1 MDAKEKDF
9 YVTVLIVIGLVA
21 VLIFFFIVS
30 IIRQHRRN
38 LALYKKSAQTEIDTL
53 ERERARMAADL
64 HDEVGPVLSALKLRL
79 NSLELKDP
87 DDEDELEKTNDQID
101 RLMKRMREI
110 SFDLMPNS
118 LMRKGLAAAV
128 KEFID
133 YIGRSSSM
141 RIHFR
146 ADKLALSQTQSINL
160 YRIVQEVIHNT
171 VKHARASELAITLTR
186 DKNGL
191 VLTTKDNGVGFN
203 YDSRKSEATGQGL
216 RNLLNRTEM
225 LGGKMFFESG
235 KGKGTTYIF
244 EVPYVIHQDDSSD
257 QDHSGRRS

>member
-9 YVTVLIVIGLVA
+9 YITVLIIAGVVAAIILLFVI
-21 VLIFFFIVS
+21 S
-30 IIRQHRRN
+30 ILRQHRRR

-87 DDEDELEKTNDQID
+87 DDEEELEKTNDQID

-118 LMRKGLAAAV
+118 LMRKGIAVAV

-133 YIGRSSSM
+133 YVGRSSSVS
-141 RIHFR
+141 ILFQ
-146 ADKLALSQTQSINL
+146 ADDLALTQTQSINL
-160 YRIVQEVIHNT
+160 YRIIQEVIHNT
-171 VKHARASELAITLTR
+171 LKHARATELKLELR
-186 DKNGL
+186 KGNDGL
-191 VLTTKDNGVGFN
+191 VLTTTDNGIGFN
-203 YDSRKSEATGQGL
+203 YDGRRMEASGQGL

-225 LGGKMFFESG
+225 MGGKMFFESG

-244 EVPYVIHQDDSSD
+244 EVPYAIHQDHSS
-257 QDHSGRRS
+257 H